1 MSAFRP
7 NVSRTAFGATAAT
20 SKLARIADLYS
31 CSRKCQISPFFKKSQ
46 YAPDPLLGS
55 AHTTCQSA
63 LLYVIVVS
71 NDCSAAQSLND
82 GSHLYRKPV
91 AVCTIVDPRK
101 YSVGVP
107 ETVKRTAVASTRAC
121 EQASIDLRFGVFDH
135 CAWHRCYARHNALPH
150 LFFECDLAQE
160 SPCAVG
166 SIDRTKKSGWH
177 GE

>member
-31 CSRKCQISPFFKKSQ
+31 CSRKCQISLFFKKSQ

-63 LLYVIVVS
+63 LLFVIVVS

-82 GSHLYRKPV
+82 GSHLYRKRV

-150 LFFECDLAQE
+150 LFYRVRSSTGEPLC
-160 SPCAVG
+160 
-166 SIDRTKKSGWH
+166 SGVD
-177 GE
+177 

>member
-46 YAPDPLLGS
+46 YAPDTLLGS

-71 NDCSAAQSLND
+71 LTVVPLNHKND
-82 GSHLYRKPV
+82 GSHLYRKRV
-91 AVCTIVDPRK
+91 AVYTIVDPRK

-135 CAWHRCYARHNALPH
+135 CARHRC
-150 LFFECDLAQE
+150 
-160 SPCAVG
+160 
-166 SIDRTKKSGWH
+166 
-177 GE
+177 